1 MCIVECFLAHAS
13 DSRLTETDSAK
24 FFVKENGDTVV
35 QNKGVLND
43 RDILKIQK
51 FIKDHYKEMY
61 LLWQQHDGGEFYC
74 GK

>member
-1 MCIVECFLAHAS
+1 MHAHAS
-13 DSRLTETDSAK
+13 DSSFTEPGSAK

-35 QNKGVLND
+35 QNKGSLND

-51 FIKDHYKEMY
+51 FIKEHYKEMY
-61 LLWQQHDGGEFYC
+61 LLWQQYNEEGFYK